1 MKTRSVVRREV
12 AGLLLANLVAM
23 SARAEVVNVATVENG
38 DMTVMQQLTGEFER
52 GHPGTTVK
60 WNFFDEST
68 LRAKIGASVKTGRAE
83 FDVVAIGTYEAP
95 TWGKQG
101 WLAPIAGLPATYDL
115 DDIIKPIRTAL
126 SVGPTLYALPFYGE
140 SSITYY
146 RKDLFEQHQLVMP
159 ERPTY
164 DDIKRFAHA
173 ITDRK
178 QGVFGICLRGKAG
191 WGENMAF
198 VGTMANAYGAQWFD
212 MQWRPGLDSAAW
224 KAALRD
230 YAQLLT
236 QEGPPKPTANGFS
249 ENLALFADG
258 RCGMWI
264 DATVAAGMLFNPQI
278 SKVADKVGLAAAP
291 VSATTKGAN
300 WLWSWALAIPSTS
313 KQKPAALQFISWAT
327 SKEYTV
333 AVAGLMGWGSVPP
346 GTRYSTYKDQRYRSV
361 APYAGAVLKMLEGA
375 DPSDATLSPSPYVGI
390 QYVAI
395 PSFAEFGNAVGANVA
410 ALVDGTVSIDDIGQ
424 LNQAQVVKSFRQ
436 ADHQ

>member
-1 MKTRSVVRREV
+1 MSGAPRRQAGRLGLFLAALLPLGAQAQEV
-12 AGLLLANLVAM
+12 NI
-23 SARAEVVNVATVENG
+23 ATVQNG
-38 DMTVMQQLTGEFER
+38 DMTVMQQLTGVFQR
-52 GHPGTTVK
+52 SHPGITVK
-60 WNFFDEST
+60 WNFFDETT
-68 LRAKIGASVKTGRAE
+68 LRAKIGDSVKTGRAE

-95 TWGKQG
+95 TWGKKA
-101 WLAPIAGLPATYDL
+101 WLAPIENLPAGYDL

-126 SVGPTLYALPFYGE
+126 SVGPVLYALPFYGE

-146 RKDLFEQHQLVMP
+146 RKDLFAQHQLSMP

-164 DDIKRFAHA
+164 QDILRFAHA

-178 QGVFGICLRGKAG
+178 QGIYGICLRGKAG

-212 MQWRPGLDSAAW
+212 PQWTPKLDTPAW

-236 QEGPPKPTANGFS
+236 EEGPPKPTGNGFS

-278 SKVADKVGLAAAP
+278 SKVADQVGLAPAPSAAT
-291 VSATTKGAN
+291 AKGAN

-313 KQKPAALQFISWAT
+313 KQKAAALQFISWAT

-346 GTRYSTYKDQRYRSV
+346 GTRYSTYKDARYQAV
-361 APYAGAVLKMLEGA
+361 APYAASVMTMLEGA
-375 DPSDATLSPSPYVGI
+375 NPQDPTLLPSPYVGI
-390 QYVAI
+390 QYVPV
-395 PSFAEFGNAVGANVA
+395 PSFAEFGNAVGSNVA
-410 ALVDGTVSIDDIGQ
+410 ALVEGKLTLDAIGAI
-424 LNQAQVVKSFRQ
+424 NQAQVVKSFSL
-436 ADHQ
+436 AEVK